1 MSLSLIYQNW
11 KYIELIRGTQLLIR
25 IFKGVFGFFEIKFID
40 LYEHAQ
46 IPSQYFL
53 SFDSSSSWL
62 DSSLDIS
69 YVINIWLSSSDS

>member
-1 MSLSLIYQNW
+1 MSLSLIYQNR
-11 KYIELIRGTQLLIR
+11 KYIEFMRGTWLWIR
-25 IFKGVFGFFEIKFID
+25 IFKGFFGFFEIKFID
-40 LYEHAQ
+40 LYEQAQ

-69 YVINIWLSSSDS
+69 CVINIWLSCF

>member
-1 MSLSLIYQNW
+1 MSLSLIYQIW
-11 KYIELIRGTQLLIR
+11 KYIELMGCKWLWIR
-25 IFKGVFGFFEIKFID
+25 IFKRVFRFFEIKFID

-46 IPSQYFL
+46 IPSQSFL
-53 SFDSSSSWL
+53 SSDSSSWL